1 MIVSGFTSTSTN
13 VIQKIISR
21 GKINYWNIYL
31 IRSMVQM
38 PLTGLIVILKKE
50 SFLGPKETR

>member
-1 MIVSGFTSTSTN
+1 MIVSGFTSTSAN
-13 VIQKIISR
+13 VIQRIVCR
-21 GKINYWNIYL
+21 GKLNFWNLFL
-31 IRSMVQM
+31 IRGMVQM